1 MLAYGDAD
9 LVLAMNADT
18 DTNSV
23 NADADAVIN
32 ANADTAVIGLTA
44 DTAIDITA
52 DTYTVRGQLHHLPL
66 TLHAVTS
73 TRGPHAS
80 HIYMHA
86 MLAYGDIDLVL
97 SMKTETNINA
107 TIAINA
113 DADTDV
119 IAINTGS
126 ITSPPDAAPRHDSGQ
141 SSSGTPVQPAR
152 QRRARTCFL
161 RPCPKKYSPHGGKI
175 LLLGTAPCLS
185 PHATV
190 L

>member
-1 MLAYGDAD
+1 
-9 LVLAMNADT
+9 
-18 DTNSV
+18 
-23 NADADAVIN
+23 
-32 ANADTAVIGLTA
+32 
-44 DTAIDITA
+44 
-52 DTYTVRGQLHHLPL
+52 
-66 TLHAVTS
+66 
-73 TRGPHAS
+73 
-80 HIYMHA
+80 

-97 SMKTETNINA
+97 SMKAETNINA

-161 RPCPKKYSPHGGKI
+161 RPCPKKYSLDGGKI
-175 LLLGTAPCLS
+175 PLPGTAPCLS
-185 PHATV
+185 LHTTV

>member
-9 LVLAMNADT
+9 LVLAMKAETNINAT
-18 DTNSV
+18 IAINAI
-23 NADADAVIN
+23 NADADLVLAMKAETNIN
-32 ANADTAVIGLTA
+32 ATIAINAINADA
-44 DTAIDITA
+44 
-52 DTYTVRGQLHHLPL
+52 
-66 TLHAVTS
+66 
-73 TRGPHAS
+73 
-80 HIYMHA
+80 
-86 MLAYGDIDLVL
+86 DLVL
-97 SMKTETNINA
+97 AMKAETNINATIAINAINADADLVLAMKAETNINA

-161 RPCPKKYSPHGGKI
+161 RPCPKKYSPDGGKI
-175 LLLGTAPCLS
+175 PLPGTAPCLS
-185 PHATV
+185 LHTTV